1 MIALAVLGSG
11 IAGASAAGAST
22 SAPPPLTAEPP
33 LSQDLSGTLPNL
45 NYGQAVGDFTGAG
58 HDQLAAYSN
67 GNLVISNPSKFGGN
81 VVRSTPSDLDTI
93 PNGGLASSETWWY
106 VWQRADETSA
116 GATYGL
122 TSVKVA
128 ASASNIYM
136 AGGNT
141 AGRVSD
147 QENFYTLRLYQLPHD
162 GSCASASC
170 ASKVVNLPTEFK
182 YCQTFYGCRQN
193 LIVVTSL
200 AVGVVGGQTLIAV
213 GMSDDGIYIYNDNL
227 QLVTQIADM
236 GTGNSGPP
244 DQTPVTALAFG
255 PPTGAGQGGI
265 LAAGV
270 MSTWEDMFSY
280 RLTADGHEQSM
291 RHSGGP
297 WLTLAATVAEINGQL
312 YAVYG
317 ANTGSNVIFVIN
329 VDTGGELTH
338 YTYPSTQPG
347 DQSSGLTPL
356 PPWNGDPA
364 NQQIV
369 LGTFGGARD
378 AVLQDVGGALTALPV
393 GAGGAVTGTA
403 EQIYDWW
410 PGYAA
415 AGCGWLT
422 SRPGR

>member
-1 MIALAVLGSG
+1 ML
-11 IAGASAAGAST
+11 
-22 SAPPPLTAEPP
+22 
-33 LSQDLSGTLPNL
+33 
-45 NYGQAVGDFTGAG
+45 
-58 HDQLAAYSN
+58 
-67 GNLVISNPSKFGGN
+67 
-81 VVRSTPSDLDTI
+81 
-93 PNGGLASSETWWY
+93 
-106 VWQRADETSA
+106 
-116 GATYGL
+116 TYGL

-236 GTGNSGPP
+236 GTELGPH
-244 DQTPVTALAFG
+244 QTPVTALAFG

-270 MSTWEDMFSY
+270 MST
-280 RLTADGHEQSM
+280 
-291 RHSGGP
+291 
-297 WLTLAATVAEINGQL
+297 
-312 YAVYG
+312 
-317 ANTGSNVIFVIN
+317 
-329 VDTGGELTH
+329 
-338 YTYPSTQPG
+338 
-347 DQSSGLTPL
+347 
-356 PPWNGDPA
+356 
-364 NQQIV
+364 
-369 LGTFGGARD
+369 
-378 AVLQDVGGALTALPV
+378 
-393 GAGGAVTGTA
+393 
-403 EQIYDWW
+403 
-410 PGYAA
+410 
-415 AGCGWLT
+415 
-422 SRPGR
+422 GRTC

>member
-1 MIALAVLGSG
+1 M
-11 IAGASAAGAST
+11 
-22 SAPPPLTAEPP
+22 
-33 LSQDLSGTLPNL
+33 
-45 NYGQAVGDFTGAG
+45 
-58 HDQLAAYSN
+58 
-67 GNLVISNPSKFGGN
+67 
-81 VVRSTPSDLDTI
+81 
-93 PNGGLASSETWWY
+93 
-106 VWQRADETSA
+106 
-116 GATYGL
+116 
-122 TSVKVA
+122 
-128 ASASNIYM
+128 
-136 AGGNT
+136 
-141 AGRVSD
+141 
-147 QENFYTLRLYQLPHD
+147 
-162 GSCASASC
+162 
-170 ASKVVNLPTEFK
+170 
-182 YCQTFYGCRQN
+182 
-193 LIVVTSL
+193 
-200 AVGVVGGQTLIAV
+200 
-213 GMSDDGIYIYNDNL
+213 
-227 QLVTQIADM
+227 
-236 GTGNSGPP
+236 
-244 DQTPVTALAFG
+244 
-255 PPTGAGQGGI
+255 
-265 LAAGV
+265 
-270 MSTWEDMFSY
+270 SY

-415 AGCGWLT
+415 GMLGWLT
-422 SRPGR
+422 SRQGR